1 MAAENYRIC
10 CAIWNAYIAKVS
22 KRNPNM
28 MLEDRRIISDGEILT
43 LIDWFLDNRLKQ
55 NEDTIRFDS
64 GCREGLTV
72 EISYIKKTKV

>member
-1 MAAENYRIC
+1 MARAMGTGRRTSMDKEN
-10 CAIWNAYIAKVS
+10 KM
-22 KRNPNM
+22 KH
-28 MLEDRRIISDGEILT
+28 GEILT

-72 EISYIKKTKV
+72 EISYVQK